1 MNWQVLPLSKV
12 LTDAKSGFACGEDPS
27 DGVFQFRMNNITIE
41 GNLNFSKMRRVPR
54 SSRNLDSFLV
64 EPGDVLFNATNSPE
78 LVGKTAFFSGSNEPA
93 VFSNH
98 FLRLRP
104 DSKRL
109 DGRFLARWLQ
119 LQFQRRVFQ
128 GMCRQWVN
136 QATVGRD
143 ALLALSLPLP
153 SLEEQGRIAE
163 VLDRAEELRSK
174 RREAIAQLDTLTQ
187 SIFLEM
193 FGDPVRNP
201 KGIKVVRLS
210 EITTRITDGVHQK
223 PNYTENGVP
232 FISVKNITTGSL
244 KFEDC
249 KFISLDDHLKFTK
262 RCKAERLDILYTKVG
277 ATYGRPALVDTDH
290 EFSLYVSVCLI
301 KPDRKL
307 IDPFFLNAALGT
319 TAVKSQADRKIKGIG
334 VPDLHLDQ
342 IQNFL
347 IPLPSIKDQQ
357 EFARCVEAVEKLK
370 AAHRAS
376 LSELDALFASLQ
388 HRAFRGE
395 L

>member
-12 LTDAKSGFACGEDPS
+12 LINAKSGFACGEDCA
-27 DGVFQFRMNNITIE
+27 DGVFQFRMNNITVE
-41 GNLNFSKMRRVPR
+41 GNLNLSKMRRVPE
-54 SSRNLDSFLV
+54 SSRNLGTFLV
-64 EPGDVLFNATNSPE
+64 QPGDVLFNATNSPE
-78 LVGKTAFFSGSNEPA
+78 LVGKTAFFSGYNEPA

-104 DSKRL
+104 DSKSL

-143 ALLALSLPLP
+143 ALLALSVPLP
-153 SLEEQGRIAE
+153 SLEEQRRIAE

-187 SIFLEM
+187 AIFREM
-193 FGDPVRNP
+193 FGNPVTNP
-201 KGIKVVRLS
+201 KGWEIELFSSQIKSVRYGTGSPPDYVVEGIPFIRATNVKEGTIKSKDIKRISLGEATKLAKCKVSFGDLIVVRSGVNTGDCAMVSREYHGAYAAFDLIVELPLINS
-210 EITTRITDGVHQK
+210 VFYNFLINSSYGKSYLAPLTRRAAQAHLNAEQLR
-223 PNYTENGVP
+223 N
-232 FISVKNITTGSL
+232 L
-244 KFEDC
+244 
-249 KFISLDDHLKFTK
+249 KFISPPMSLK
-262 RCKAERLDILYTKVG
+262 E
-277 ATYGRPALVDTDH
+277 
-290 EFSLYVSVCLI
+290 
-301 KPDRKL
+301 
-307 IDPFFLNAALGT
+307 
-319 TAVKSQADRKIKGIG
+319 
-334 VPDLHLDQ
+334 
-342 IQNFL
+342 
-347 IPLPSIKDQQ
+347 
-357 EFARCVEAVEKLK
+357 EFAQRIEAVEKLK
-370 AAHRAS
+370 ASHCAS